1 MEVTA
6 ILLTLG
12 VFLLAA
18 AFVAR
23 PLMGNYRSSMVND
36 RARSHLLA
44 ERERLLNALR
54 ELEFDYSLGKVPAE
68 EYPLQRAELVRQGAE
83 VMRQLDEI
91 NASRRGGRKPQA
103 VQPVTD
109 EVDVIEEHIARRRAE
124 RAEKADGFCP
134 HCGKVVL
141 AADRFCSHCGQAL
154 K

>member
-1 MEVTA
+1 MEVSA

-18 AFVAR
+18 AFVVR
-23 PLMGNYRSSMVND
+23 PLLGDYRPAALND

-54 ELEFDYSLGKVPAE
+54 ELDFDYSLGKVPAE

-91 NASRRGGRKPQA
+91 NASRRNGRKPEAAQTA
-103 VQPVTD
+103 TD
-109 EVDVIEEHIARRRAE
+109 DVVEERIARRRAE

-141 AADRFCSHCGQAL
+141 AADRFCSHCGKAL